1 MSNANDKSL
10 ADKTKE
16 ILGQLST
23 DEQQLLVRVIR
34 AEQDKLHMK
43 NPRNIQEDLWKALTE
58 VFK

>member
-1 MSNANDKSL
+1 MSEATDKSL

-16 ILGQLST
+16 ILSELSS

-34 AEQDKLHMK
+34 AEGDKLHMK
-43 NPRNIQEDLWKALTE
+43 KPRDIKDDLWKAVTE

>member
-1 MSNANDKSL
+1 MPNATDKSL

-16 ILGQLST
+16 ILGELST
-23 DEQQLLVRVIR
+23 DEQQLLVRIIR

-43 NPRNIQEDLWKALTE
+43 TPRDIKDDLWKALTE